1 MICCM
6 PMLRKYPENYIFLF
20 VLTSCMGVLVGMTVF
35 AWTTT
40 TDFTGAGPYLFAAM
54 FCLMLFG
61 LVISIL
67 GLCGVNIQWAVMFYD
82 FLGVLLFTF
91 YIVFDTQL
99 IIGGDHQLQFGI
111 DDYCF
116 AALTLYLDLINM
128 FLHILA
134 LLGKR
139 R

>member
-1 MICCM
+1 
-6 PMLRKYPENYIFLF
+6 
-20 VLTSCMGVLVGMTVF
+20 MGVLVGFTSAMYTWQSVVLAVGITVLIFLSITAF

-40 TDFTGAGPYLFAAM
+40 TDFTGYGPYLFAAM
-54 FCLMLFG
+54 SGLFFFG

-67 GLCGVNIQWAVMFYD
+67 GWCGVNIQWAVMFYD

-91 YIVFDTQL
+91 SIVFDTQL

-116 AALTLYLDLINM
+116 TALTLYLD
-128 FLHILA
+128 
-134 LLGKR
+134 
-139 R
+139 